1 MMIKTIF
8 TVISSLILAYPL
20 FSVAESET
28 IGRLFHSP
36 ESRAELEQRRGHV
49 PKPVVKKRVVKR
61 VSTKA
66 PKPTLPL
73 PDPIMLQ
80 GYVKRSDGPN
90 TVWINHQPVRE
101 NSQTQSIKVGRIAK
115 RHQSKNKSLLA
126 EQNTLN
132 KIDQLLIKIPANG
145 KVIQLKPG
153 QRYDPEENR
162 VDDITVIT
170 NH

>member
-1 MMIKTIF
+1 MMINTTF
-8 TVISSLILAYPL
+8 AVITSLMLVLPSASFAQTEAL
-20 FSVAESET
+20 
-28 IGRLFHSP
+28 GRLFHSP
-36 ESRAELEQRRGHV
+36 ESRAELELKRGIKPEPV
-49 PKPVVKKRVVKR
+49 IKKPVVKKAVIK
-61 VSTKA
+61 T

-101 NSQTQSIKVGRIAK
+101 NSQTQSIKVGRITK
-115 RHQSKNKSLLA
+115 RHQNKNNSLLA
-126 EQNTLN
+126 KQNTLN
-132 KIDQLLIKIPANG
+132 KIDQLSIKIPANG

-153 QRYDPEENR
+153 QRYVPEENR
-162 VDDITVIT
+162 VDDITVIS

>member
-1 MMIKTIF
+1 MMINATF
-8 TVISSLILAYPL
+8 AVMTSLMLALPSTAL
-20 FSVAESET
+20 AETET
-28 IGRLFHSP
+28 LGRLFHSP
-36 ESRAELEQRRGHV
+36 ESRAELEHKRGIK
-49 PKPVVKKRVVKR
+49 PKPVLKKRVVKKT
-61 VSTKA
+61 VIKA

-73 PDPIMLQ
+73 PEPIMLQ

-101 NSQTQSIKVGRIAK
+101 NSQTQSINVGRITK
-115 RHQSKNKSLLA
+115 RHQSKKNSLLA
-126 EQNTLN
+126 EQNALK

-153 QRYDPEENR
+153 QRYLPEENR
-162 VDDITVIT
+162 VDDITVIS

>member
-8 TVISSLILAYPL
+8 TLISSLLLTIPTA
-20 FSVAESET
+20 STAESET
-28 IGRLFHSP
+28 LGRLFHSP
-36 ESRAELEQRRGHV
+36 ESRAALEHKRGIK
-49 PKPVVKKRVVKR
+49 PKPVIKKRTVK
-61 VSTKA
+61 SALIKPT
-66 PKPTLPL
+66 KPTLPL

-101 NSQTQSIKVGRIAK
+101 NSQTQSIKVGRITK
-115 RHQSKNKSLLA
+115 RHQSKKNSLLA
-126 EQNTLN
+126 EQNKLN

-162 VDDITVIT
+162 VDDITVIS
-170 NH
+170 HQ